1 MLMVRPVIRLINV
14 NVSRSHLLGYPWREF
29 QRKSL
34 FDQLRAMRRDSVV
47 FEGEVHE
54 HL

>member
-1 MLMVRPVIRLINV
+1 MLMVRPVMRLINV
-14 NVSRSHLLGYPWREF
+14 NVSRSYSLGYRRRAF

-34 FDQLRAMRRDSVV
+34 IDQLRAMRRDSIV
-47 FEGEVHE
+47 FEEEVRE

>member
-1 MLMVRPVIRLINV
+1 MLMVRPVKRLINV
-14 NVSRSHLLGYPWREF
+14 DVSRSHLLGYPWRAF
-29 QRKSL
+29 QRKSS
-34 FDQLRAMRRDSVV
+34 FDQHRTMRRDSVV